1 MAGAPPEA
9 TFIKWLALLIKWR
22 VLLHFPLRGGRN
34 PVIFH
39 VFIKGMTDR
48 LVRLWPQIF
57 IQYSTLDRFHLCLA
71 DICGIVSH
79 TLKISERASV
89 PFVLSFYCRILC

>member
-1 MAGAPPEA
+1 
-9 TFIKWLALLIKWR
+9 
-22 VLLHFPLRGGRN
+22 
-34 PVIFH
+34 
-39 VFIKGMTDR
+39 MTDC
-48 LVRLWPQIF
+48 LVRLWLQIF

-89 PFVLSFYCRILC
+89 PFILSRFIVEYCVRPGDQSRVFFVHGSSFKVEYCKGF